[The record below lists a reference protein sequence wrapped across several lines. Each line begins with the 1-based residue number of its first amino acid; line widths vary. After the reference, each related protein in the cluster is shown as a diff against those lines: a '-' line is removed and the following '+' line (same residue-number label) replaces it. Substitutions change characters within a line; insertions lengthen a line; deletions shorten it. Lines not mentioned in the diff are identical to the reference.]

1 MHSKQERLTCDITFQ
16 ARDPMFD
23 IWPAGV
29 VTFLTPRCTSS
40 HNELSGGF
48 LFVYLPVL
56 TFGEYFCILWYL
68 ILSVLVSSNLFEMYV
83 IINHDY
89 YLPPWF
95 VARLCRTCHPLFAG
109 QNWDTV

>member
-56 TFGEYFCILWYL
+56 T
-68 ILSVLVSSNLFEMYV
+68 LVSILAYFGILICLF
-83 IINHDY
+83 
-89 YLPPWF
+89 
-95 VARLCRTCHPLFAG
+95 
-109 QNWDTV
+109 